1 MNHRMNQYFVVQKFK
16 NFGTYSG
23 TNYAS
28 YRIIGIEIIRF
39 RCKVHL
45 MVRRQR
51 NVVLWTTTGQI
62 KSENPIGQ
70 WTHVIIMKC
79 KSSSLI
85 APQLWSWYPY
95 QKSTHFIFL
104 ICSLRR
110 RHIKNYI
117 IYVSM
122 GHFNTYKVEF
132 VFTIWKAW
140 VGVLLCSK
148 LIQVI
153 NKTFFIIVPYFKQ

>member
-45 MVRRQR
+45 MVRGQR
-51 NVVLWTTTGQI
+51 TVVLSTTTGQNS

-95 QKSTHFIFL
+95 QESSHFIFFHSFDADPCL
-104 ICSLRR
+104 WEIMLHNSHAIDEHVLLKIFFVDPISLRM
-110 RHIKNYI
+110 
-117 IYVSM
+117 S
-122 GHFNTYKVEF
+122 
-132 VFTIWKAW
+132 
-140 VGVLLCSK
+140 
-148 LIQVI
+148 LISRPIFLQ
-153 NKTFFIIVPYFKQ
+153 NDYFESR